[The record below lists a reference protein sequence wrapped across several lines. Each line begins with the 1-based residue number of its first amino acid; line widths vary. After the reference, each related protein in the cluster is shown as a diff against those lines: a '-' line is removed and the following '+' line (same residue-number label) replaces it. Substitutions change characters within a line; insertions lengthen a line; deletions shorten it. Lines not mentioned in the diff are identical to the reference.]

1 MVLLQMCVAL
11 IVLVMVR
18 RGAARWHDVAV
29 RAKGFTLTLPV
40 DAVPLDVPLSLF
52 FSLSRERRVHVRPVW
67 AKSKLAFLSPKLGDS
82 HGSSPSDWPV
92 KWRRNHT
99 LQYSP
104 RRHTC
109 VGPPTQPPPTAY
121 EATIPPSR
129 APHPRRAAAAVPAPL
144 PVWRIRVRACVSDPH
159 QLPRALLRRA
169 LGTRGER
176 CIHTTRVGKP
186 NKHTHEGSP

>member
-18 RGAARWHDVAV
+18 RCAARWHDVAV
-29 RAKGFTLTLPV
+29 RAKGFTLTIPV

-52 FSLSRERRVHVRPVW
+52 FSLSHTRARAAARACARAVW

-99 LQYSP
+99 LQYSL

-109 VGPPTQPPPTAY
+109 VGPPTQPPRPPPTKLRYRRPA
-121 EATIPPSR
+121 PPPGALRAR
-129 APHPRRAAAAVPAPL
+129 APA
-144 PVWRIRVRACVSDPH
+144 RVENPSACVC
-159 QLPRALLRRA
+159 
-169 LGTRGER
+169 E
-176 CIHTTRVGKP
+176 
-186 NKHTHEGSP
+186 